1 MALIP
6 ALPKLKY
13 CGLTRA
19 EDVDAAIACGVDAI
33 GLNFFEASPRC
44 VGIEQAR
51 CLTLAIKKRVMAV
64 GVFVNMAPDRVGEI
78 VRACDLDCVQLHGD
92 ERPEWMARASSIS
105 SLRGISVIKAVSWR
119 GTQEDREIVESWRLF
134 AESQNEVNDPN
145 VSKLIGF
152 LVDSFDPIQRG
163 GTGKTARWDLLYP
176 RPPELQGV
184 PILLAGGI
192 REDNAT
198 ESLQTAKPEG
208 IDVASGIESAPGI
221 KDKSK
226 MQSIALAVLGYYR
239 QKRLS

>member
-1 MALIP
+1 
-6 ALPKLKY
+6 
-13 CGLTRA
+13 
-19 EDVDAAIACGVDAI
+19 
-33 GLNFFEASPRC
+33 
-44 VGIEQAR
+44 
-51 CLTLAIKKRVMAV
+51 
-64 GVFVNMAPDRVGEI
+64 
-78 VRACDLDCVQLHGD
+78 
-92 ERPEWMARASSIS
+92 MARASSIS
-105 SLRGISVIKAVSWR
+105 SLRGISIIKAVSWR

-145 VSKLIGF
+145 VSMLIGF

-198 ESLQTAKPEG
+198 EALRTANPEG

-226 MQSIALAVLGYYR
+226 MQGIAEAVLGYYR
-239 QKRLS
+239 QERLS